1 MSDKKNLDRLFQEKF
16 KDFEF
21 EPNEQVWKNIEAA
34 LKEDKKDRKGI
45 PFWWRLSGIAAALII
60 GFFVLH
66 FIYNSDDQQNGVVIE
81 QNDNNIKNDSKDAIV
96 KQSKNSE
103 SLNSIKLNLDKINNT
118 DLEEKVAEANTKTTN
133 STIKNNQS
141 KASLDSKNPVS
152 IDSKKTQKNN
162 NGVAS
167 QSHKK
172 AIKNAKRARNQ
183 SVQNGAIAYRN
194 LKNKKSKTNKT
205 DFISNKVIAN
215 TQEVDKK
222 PIQNETAIAIIN
234 NNRVKSEIIKNDLS
248 IESTLTAKSEVAIA
262 NETIDNN
269 KLDSAAIATVVPNA
283 LEELL
288 KENEKEKKIAETNL
302 NRWQI
307 TTNVA
312 PIYFSST
319 SKGSPIHTQF
329 SENDKKSDNNL
340 SFGVGVN
347 YAVNKKLSVR
357 TGINKLNMDY
367 NTNDVVFYAGLGARG
382 FSNITPSGNATFIE
396 VMNNQ
401 DVEASSL
408 LPFENGLQDLNQG
421 AIHQR
426 MGYIEL
432 PVEMSYQIID
442 KKFGVILIGGMS
454 TLFLNENEITVLSP
468 GVSASLGSANNLNEI
483 HFSSNIG
490 IGFKYSFWKAFEMN
504 FEPMFKYQIN
514 TFSKESGNFKPY
526 FVGLYSGLSF
536 KF

>member
-1 MSDKKNLDRLFQEKF
+1 MSDKTNLDRLFQEKF

-66 FIYNSDDQQNGVVIE
+66 FIFNSDDQQNGIVIE
-81 QNDNNIKNDSKDAIV
+81 QNDNNIKNESADAIV
-96 KQSKNSE
+96 KQSKNSD
-103 SLNSIKLNLDKINNT
+103 SLNSIKLNLDKINNINV
-118 DLEEKVAEANTKTTN
+118 EEKVVEANTKT
-133 STIKNNQS
+133 IKTTFKKNQS
-141 KASLDSKNPVS
+141 KANLDSKNPAS
-152 IDSKKTQKNN
+152 IDSKKIQNN
-162 NGVAS
+162 NKGVAN

-172 AIKNAKRARNQ
+172 AIKSAKNAVNQ
-183 SVQNGAIAYRN
+183 NIQNGAVAYYY
-194 LKNKKSKTNKT
+194 KKDNTIKT
-205 DFISNKVIAN
+205 DIISNKVDAN
-215 TQEVDKK
+215 AQEVDKK
-222 PIQNETAIAIIN
+222 PTQNDTEIALINDNKYKFET
-234 NNRVKSEIIKNDLS
+234 IKKDLS
-248 IESTLTAKSEVAIA
+248 IDTIITAKSKGAIA
-262 NETIDNN
+262 SETIDNN

-319 SKGSPIHTQF
+319 SKGSPIHSQF
-329 SENDKKSDNNL
+329 SENDKKSDNNM

-357 TGINKLNMDY
+357 TGVNKLSMDY
-367 NTNDVVFYAGLGARG
+367 NTNDVVFYAGLGAKG
-382 FSNITPSGNATFIE
+382 FSNVTPSANATSIE

-401 DVEASSL
+401 DVEAASL

-421 AIHQR
+421 AILQR

-432 PVEMSYQIID
+432 PIEMSYKVID
-442 KKFGVILIGGMS
+442 KKFGVTLIGGMS

-468 GVSASLGSANNLNEI
+468 GVSASLGSANNLNDI

-490 IGFKYSFWKAFEMN
+490 IGFKYSFWKAFEVN
-504 FEPMFKYQIN
+504 FESMFKYQIN

-526 FVGLYSGLSF
+526 FIGLYSGLSF